1 MPIKEQKKSEI
12 KQVRNRKYKTL
23 IKNQFKKVEVY
34 LKEKKTDEKELKSLI
49 SATQQ
54 ALDKAV
60 HKKVIHK
67 NKAARKKSQLHNN
80 LNKQEIKEIV
90 ILHKLF
96 LINEKFTFCL
106 NANYEN
112 KPKHYSLPTTPLNCQ
127 KLQKIVPDYD
137 FSATISNVSATAT
150 KSPSLRDYQLADVKF
165 LSQLKN
171 VAIFSEMRTGKTP
184 TALMTFRQW
193 PVNKLLII
201 VPSILQ
207 QQWQKSDTFK
217 IDSLRFKK
225 LKKRKEVNS
234 LYCVIID
241 EAHFLRNHQSQQ
253 SKSIYTLKDVP
264 YKMALTGTPVSEIR
278 RGGKLYKIWQVK
290 DFKSEQLRRELQGQ
304 ISQFSVNRRQK
315 EVLAH
320 LKTLTLYPP
329 ALSFLGPG
337 KPLAQ
342 ALAEQKIVTGLIIG
356 KTNYQAREEYIQQFQ
371 NGELGILLCNI
382 QSAGMGLNLNRA
394 ETIIFADRSYSP
406 ADNEQA
412 EARFLPTNNSEP
424 ARIRL
429 VIDLICRGTIDE
441 KILKLLKKKEDIIK
455 QNMNDKDQVVIV
467 CPEEILR
474 EEFLLPYEYYSRHS
488 YASNVETYLNG
499 VEGHIF
505 FNVLNVFDYQGEKV
519 VSIDYISE
527 NPEIDA
533 DFLRRDKIVRISFDE
548 SQPHRITQG
557 RLGKTLNIVGPC
569 SLQPYAST
577 GDQLLIREFVEIVKK
592 NATTNS
598 SPQSLIADT
607 PQFTIKSAVNS
618 SGIQVLT
625 TEPFTFQGREI
636 RIIRINSTNP
646 DLKKDSQVIIKGVNL
661 ATDKAKINGKFL
673 SINTH
678 YSDIEIV
685 VAGNNNSDSSN
696 NNSNSSNPT
705 ATIFQNALDNN
716 DRQLLDLINEYE
728 VAEVI
733 NNSYDLKKK
742 PNQSNS
748 SGNPNNSNFNHNDS
762 SNQNNNNLP
771 TIRNEAITALTQ
783 ALNQE
788 PKITDSELSKPNWTG
803 EINNSSDAS
812 FINNLRE
819 ELLAEI
825 EAKRKAKAK
834 NSELDELISQA
845 EQTSIYEKL
854 EELIK
859 KIRACSHLPHYQAKQ
874 TQISALETKL
884 GQLDLNKYKKG
895 AIADINNELNN
906 GDNSLKTDE
915 LDQENKDYEKQLNQ
929 AQTPEQV
936 NQIREKVKNDVG
948 EKKAEKELNNLLA
961 QVKKVTTNSD
971 KLVIKLKLLQFLKEE
986 NCFKQKI
993 SQKYEK
999 AIKEALSQL
1008 ENQSTTLA
1016 NQDKNPNKLVYWLI
1030 GAIIL
1035 KNPLFSD
1042 NFLASLE

>member
-1 MPIKEQKKSEI
+1 A
-12 KQVRNRKYKTL
+12 
-23 IKNQFKKVEVY
+23 NQ
-34 LKEKKTDEKELKSLI
+34 
-49 SATQQ
+49 
-54 ALDKAV
+54 
-60 HKKVIHK
+60 
-67 NKAARKKSQLHNN
+67 R
-80 LNKQEIKEIV
+80 
-90 ILHKLF
+90 
-96 LINEKFTFCL
+96 
-106 NANYEN
+106 
-112 KPKHYSLPTTPLNCQ
+112 
-127 KLQKIVPDYD
+127 
-137 FSATISNVSATAT
+137 
-150 KSPSLRDYQLADVKF
+150 
-165 LSQLKN
+165 
-171 VAIFSEMRTGKTP
+171 
-184 TALMTFRQW
+184 
-193 PVNKLLII
+193 
-201 VPSILQ
+201 
-207 QQWQKSDTFK
+207 
-217 IDSLRFKK
+217 
-225 LKKRKEVNS
+225 
-234 LYCVIID
+234 
-241 EAHFLRNHQSQQ
+241 
-253 SKSIYTLKDVP
+253 
-264 YKMALTGTPVSEIR
+264 
-278 RGGKLYKIWQVK
+278 
-290 DFKSEQLRRELQGQ
+290 
-304 ISQFSVNRRQK
+304 
-315 EVLAH
+315 
-320 LKTLTLYPP
+320 
-329 ALSFLGPG
+329 
-337 KPLAQ
+337 
-342 ALAEQKIVTGLIIG
+342 
-356 KTNYQAREEYIQQFQ
+356 
-371 NGELGILLCNI
+371 
-382 QSAGMGLNLNRA
+382 
-394 ETIIFADRSYSP
+394 
-406 ADNEQA
+406 
-412 EARFLPTNNSEP
+412 
-424 ARIRL
+424 
-429 VIDLICRGTIDE
+429 ICR
-441 KILKLLKKKEDIIK
+441 
-455 QNMNDKDQVVIV
+455 N
-467 CPEEILR
+467 
-474 EEFLLPYEYYSRHS
+474 S
-488 YASNVETYLNG
+488 
-499 VEGHIF
+499 
-505 FNVLNVFDYQGEKV
+505 
-519 VSIDYISE
+519 
-527 NPEIDA
+527 
-533 DFLRRDKIVRISFDE
+533 
-548 SQPHRITQG
+548 
-557 RLGKTLNIVGPC
+557 
-569 SLQPYAST
+569 
-577 GDQLLIREFVEIVKK
+577 KK

-696 NNSNSSNPT
+696 NNSSSANPT
-705 ATIFQNALDNN
+705 AAIFQNALDNN

-1030 GAIIL
+1030 G
-1035 KNPLFSD
+1035 
-1042 NFLASLE
+1042 